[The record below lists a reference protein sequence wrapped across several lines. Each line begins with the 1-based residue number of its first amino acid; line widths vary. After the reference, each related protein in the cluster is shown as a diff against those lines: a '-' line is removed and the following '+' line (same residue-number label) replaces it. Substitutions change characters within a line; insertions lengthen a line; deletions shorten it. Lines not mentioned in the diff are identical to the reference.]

1 MKLPKLVIESFR
13 RSCQTEMNDIGDFL
27 AKHAHADFTPVDL
40 EGLGRLQMTLW
51 NQWRRM
57 EVAWCDH
64 DLAEALAKLGKIVET
79 KGEAIGCELRAS
91 GRILEEGQ
99 GVQGPEP
106 TPPFPEDTVMDQP
119 QECVIRNAGDITALP
134 ARAGEAAVATRSGA
148 GNGETSIADEET

>member
-27 AKHAHADFTPVDL
+27 AEHAHADFTPVDL
-40 EGLGRLQMTLW
+40 EGLGRLRMTLW

-64 DLAEALAKLGKIVET
+64 DLADGNVGPEALAKLGKIVET
-79 KGEAIGCELRAS
+79 TGVAVGGVLRAS

-106 TPPFPEDTVMDQP
+106 TPPFPEDTVTDQP

-134 ARAGEAAVATRSGA
+134 ARAGEVAVATRSGA
-148 GNGETSIADEET
+148 GC